1 MPRLSVLIQGEFER
15 LNKYNL
21 FTANFVVL
29 LMWVGLS
36 WFLEGEILRGFIPA
50 IFLMDSVMMT
60 VLLVGATLFYEK
72 KEHTINSIMIS
83 PVSVDEYLLAK
94 LAVNAINSLITVVF
108 ISVAVYLIK
117 DVTYNYLLLTPA
129 VVLVTIVHA
138 LIGIRLSYSSK
149 DFTSLLVNFIVYAFV
164 FLLPSIFLIFGII
177 SPNYANYMIL
187 LPPETSSILIRAGF
201 ETQELWKILF
211 GYVYLIALSGVLYRY
226 SVKPK
231 FNEYLMKETGV

>member
-1 MPRLSVLIQGEFER
+1 MSRISILIKGEFDR

-29 LMWVGLS
+29 LIWVALA
-36 WFLEGEILRGFIPA
+36 WFLDGEILRQFIPA

-72 KEHTINSIMIS
+72 KEHTINSILIS
-83 PVSVDEYLLAK
+83 PVSEDEYLLTK
-94 LAVNAINSLITVVF
+94 LAVSALNSIITVIF

-117 DVTYNYLLLTPA
+117 DVTYNYFLLAPA
-129 VVLVTIVHA
+129 VVLVTVVHA

-149 DFTSLLVNFIVYAFV
+149 DFTSLLVNFIVYAFL
-164 FLLPSIFLIFGII
+164 FLLPSVFLLFGLI
-177 SPNYANYMIL
+177 SANFANYLIL
-187 LPPETSSILIRAGF
+187 LPPETSSIIIRAGF
-201 ETQELWKILF
+201 QTVELWKILF
-211 GYVYLIALSGVLYRY
+211 GYIYLISLAVLLYRF